1 MAFPRRSVL
10 IPTIVVRS
18 HATVL
23 ALAWASLCSDP
34 PPPKGL
40 CNSVGRQGLLFW
52 FASWLEPCSGGPL
65 CTWFGAEPGRLR
77 ALCGLA
83 FVRVGSPINHRPVS
97 RFLSWWWPSVA
108 GPLRCSS
115 ATRGGCSAA
124 FFDEPSAMC
133 RYVLKAVQPKAQK
146 TRQKRVAAVMRCCG
160 RALRRTCTSG
170 RPTARPVAWRC
181 RRSAARWR
189 S

>member
-1 MAFPRRSVL
+1 MLSTVRPSGAQVAAAFPRVCRIRRRRWAGRCVLVRPGRYRCASCTLCMTRFDQKGLRQHLYCVCGRGNGISFRTARALSMAFPRRSVL

-108 GPLRCSS
+108 GP
-115 ATRGGCSAA
+115 
-124 FFDEPSAMC
+124 
-133 RYVLKAVQPKAQK
+133 
-146 TRQKRVAAVMRCCG
+146 
-160 RALRRTCTSG
+160 
-170 RPTARPVAWRC
+170 
-181 RRSAARWR
+181 
-189 S
+189 